1 MALTPRPSVQLAP
14 KASDPV
20 INEGTI
26 ATDGISNKLTP
37 PVIPDI
43 PTTLNVAE
51 VDPLV
56 VEAEA
61 EAKADTLAFAAGVI
75 VETLAEQEAYEL
87 QAAMDAARLAEPN
100 GFDTPVTV
108 TAGDLLDMHR
118 MLGYCLRGNQRPTV
132 LFIQQRIVSLLPP
145 DTPLV
150 YREPT

>member
-1 MALTPRPSVQLAP
+1 MALTPRKTVAP
-14 KASDPV
+14 APA
-20 INEGTI
+20 NEGTLTSADPVNKLAPVD
-26 ATDGISNKLTP
+26 ATDVNTFHTDLA
-37 PVIPDI
+37 
-43 PTTLNVAE
+43 TLE
-51 VDPLV
+51 GELDPLV

-61 EAKADTLAFAAGVI
+61 EAYALKLAAY
-75 VETLAEQEAYEL
+75 EQDAYEL
-87 QAAMDAARLAEPN
+87 EAAMKLGLAELAAYDAETK
-100 GFDTPVTV
+100 GATTSYDTPVTI